1 MRVDVKRKFT
11 FRGVCKWNTI
21 GYSSRTPLNEK
32 GFRVMAPPV
41 NQMPTNPIKRPPR
54 LGDEVYNTIYAQL
67 MSQNILPG
75 SRISIDNLARELGVS
90 QTPIREALSR
100 LEAQGLVVKTHLI
113 GFSATSQMDRGRFEQ
128 LYELR
133 LLLEPYAA
141 RKAATMITEEQFAT
155 LERLAEEMSGTSQG
169 KVSYS
174 EFARLDG
181 QFHDLIAQASGN
193 DLVQETLANLHI
205 HMHLFRLFHHHQ
217 AASTANLEHADLI
230 SALKAHD
237 EDRAEAAMRAHI
249 KQSHERFN
257 TFFS

>member
-1 MRVDVKRKFT
+1 
-11 FRGVCKWNTI
+11 
-21 GYSSRTPLNEK
+21 
-32 GFRVMAPPV
+32 MATQPY
-41 NQMPTNPIKRPPR
+41 QPTNPIKRPPR

-67 MSQNILPG
+67 MSQAIMPG
-75 SRISIDNLARELGVS
+75 SRISIDNLAREMGVS

-113 GFSATSQMDRGRFEQ
+113 GFSATTQMDRGRFDQ

-133 LLLEPYAA
+133 FLLEPFAA
-141 RKAATMITEEQFAT
+141 RKAASMITDEQFAA
-155 LERLAEEMSGTSQG
+155 LERLSEEMAGTGQG

-181 QFHDLIAQASGN
+181 QFHDLVAQASGN

-205 HMHLFRLFHHHQ
+205 HMHLFRLFHHQQ
-217 AASTANLEHADLI
+217 AASTANMEHADLLA
-230 SALKAHD
+230 ALRARD
-237 EDRAEAAMRAHI
+237 ADRAEGAMRAHI
-249 KQSHERFN
+249 QQSYERFN

>member
-1 MRVDVKRKFT
+1 
-11 FRGVCKWNTI
+11 
-21 GYSSRTPLNEK
+21 
-32 GFRVMAPPV
+32 MASPAIPPAS
-41 NQMPTNPIKRPPR
+41 TAIKRPTR

-67 MSQNILPG
+67 MSQKILPG

-113 GFSATSQMDRGRFEQ
+113 GFSAASQMDRGRFDQ

-133 LLLEPYAA
+133 LLLEPFAA
-141 RKAATMITEEQFAT
+141 RRAATLITDEQFEG
-155 LERLAEEMSGTSQG
+155 LKRLADEMSAAGQG

-174 EFARLDG
+174 DFARLDE
-181 QFHDLIAQASGN
+181 QFHDQIALASGN

-205 HMHLFRLFHHHQ
+205 HMHLFRLFHHQH
-217 AASTANLEHADLI
+217 AASTANTEHADILD
-230 SALKAHD
+230 ALAAHD
-237 EDRAEAAMRAHI
+237 ADRAEAAMRAHI
-249 KQSHERFN
+249 QRSYDRFS

>member
-1 MRVDVKRKFT
+1 MA
-11 FRGVCKWNTI
+11 NQ
-21 GYSSRTPLNEK
+21 TP
-32 GFRVMAPPV
+32 
-41 NQMPTNPIKRPPR
+41 TTPIKRPPR

-67 MSQNILPG
+67 MSQSILPG

-113 GFSATSQMDRGRFEQ
+113 GFSATTQMDRARFEQ

-133 LLLEPYAA
+133 MLLEPFAA
-141 RKAATMITEEQFAT
+141 RKAAGKITDEQFAA
-155 LERLAEEMSGTSQG
+155 LEKLAEEMAGTGQG

-181 QFHDLIAQASGN
+181 QFHDLVAQASGN

-217 AASTANLEHADLI
+217 AASTANMEHADLLA
-230 SALKAHD
+230 ALKARD
-237 EDRAEAAMRAHI
+237 PDRAETAMRTHI
-249 KQSHERFN
+249 QQSHERFN